1 MLDIQLTMTVFK
13 ILLFKLRR
21 EKTFL
26 FKKKWE
32 NFFGL
37 GFKTFCG
44 VSFDFFGYWLIT
56 ASQLKMYQFF
66 EWVMGFC
73 FTFHLSRDTSLNSSK
88 KIVGRQ

>member
-1 MLDIQLTMTVFK
+1 MTDFK
-13 ILLFKLRR
+13 NTIIHI
-21 EKTFL
+21 EKRKDFFFL
-26 FKKKWE
+26 KKRE